1 MTTHPLHPLA
11 ITIAKAIL
19 ATVEADRCC
28 NLENIAEA
36 VFRELAVDAATKML
50 NQPVGDKPDEGEA
63 AQALLKLMNA
73 LGREQQPLGG
83 WSIRLCDASRE
94 AYAVLSK
101 RGMM

>member
-1 MTTHPLHPLA
+1 MKNLA
-11 ITIAKAIL
+11 DTIARAVLSTIEK
-19 ATVEADRCC
+19 DRIC
-28 NLENIAEA
+28 NLENIRET